1 MAMDTEAFKERAV
14 APPRTNTADIENLR
28 AAAPPE
34 DDGPLDAAELSA
46 AVAAAT
52 ADDGADLLV
61 VILVGCVGS
70 GKSATANRLT
80 RASLESRRSAASV
93 TRACGV
99 AGGPGVLCLDTPGFG
114 DPALPT
120 NALVATIRGA
130 LEDVEGAALAAT
142 GRAPKFA
149 TLYVCS
155 AAARVGAADVAAW
168 DALRFALGRA
178 WRLNA
183 LCVWTHADLL
193 DHGLDDFLDGLE
205 DGLREELDN
214 FAGGPALLD
223 NLGSGA
229 REDALIADLVERAR
243 RFAGPR
249 PRPRGKHARRIRQE
263 TARTREARRRR
274 EAGEIPL
281 HAADDDEGRCVIL

>member
-1 MAMDTEAFKERAV
+1 MYKRQ
-14 APPRTNTADIENLR
+14 
-28 AAAPPE
+28 
-34 DDGPLDAAELSA
+34 
-46 AVAAAT
+46 
-52 ADDGADLLV
+52 
-61 VILVGCVGS
+61 
-70 GKSATANRLT
+70 
-80 RASLESRRSAASV
+80 
-93 TRACGV
+93 
-99 AGGPGVLCLDTPGFG
+99 
-114 DPALPT
+114 
-120 NALVATIRGA
+120 
-130 LEDVEGAALAAT
+130 
-142 GRAPKFA
+142 
-149 TLYVCS
+149 
-155 AAARVGAADVAAW
+155 
-168 DALRFALGRA
+168 
-178 WRLNA
+178 
-183 LCVWTHADLL
+183 DLL

-263 TARTREARRRR
+263 TARAREMRRRR